1 MPLDSL
7 SPTAGWRARLALE
20 FERRGAR
27 TVLARREH
35 DGPLVVQKALHPE
48 GDAVCHAIVLHPP
61 SGLVGGDE
69 LRLTVRAGE
78 GAHAL
83 LTTPGAGK
91 WYRSAGRFARQ
102 EVHLDVGAGAC
113 VEWLP
118 QENIVFD
125 GALASLAWSATLAA
139 DARLVAWDIAC
150 LGRTASGEKFAT
162 GECRLD
168 ARVTREGRP
177 LWIERGVVGAGSAVM
192 HSPAG
197 LAGFPVF
204 GTLAVIAP
212 EIAPEWITAARAC
225 GPADTTFAATA
236 LPGIL
241 LVRYRGDSTEAARKH
256 FTAVWHCLRRA
267 VTGREPVEPRIWR
280 T

>member
-20 FERRGAR
+20 FERRGPR
-27 TVLARREH
+27 TVLAKREH

-118 QENIVFD
+118 QENILFD
-125 GALASLAWSATLAA
+125 GALASLAWSATLAP

-168 ARVTREGRP
+168 ARLAREGRP
-177 LWIERGVVGAGSAVM
+177 LWIERGVIGAGGAVM

-197 LAGFPVF
+197 LAGLPVF
-204 GTLAVIAP
+204 GTLAFVAP
-212 EIAPEWITAARAC
+212 EIAPEWVTAARAC

-236 LPGIL
+236 LPGVL

-256 FTAVWHCLRRA
+256 FTAVWHRLRRA